1 MEYTQSQPHG
11 PAIENELRVKVWNL
25 ETVRNSSERH
35 DIPKHLNRH
44 NPNEIVSIKTMKGY
58 KVCMG
63 DILRIYDRCD
73 PREIYTI
80 LIARYLQVGGEKRI
94 VEIVEMNYNEEL
106 HRLLFGTITRQEI
119 EEYDTWIRAIPPGE
133 PDQKVRDDY
142 LKRKNDLQKMHHM
155 RMNISPKVDSKRQRR
170 VQCEIPH
177 LDQLWE
183 QFPQFIL
190 SRTTDQVRGIPITT
204 TYAFGPRVRKPKVDQ
219 KPKVLKVPKV
229 LKGPKSKKLITK
241 D

>member
-1 MEYTQSQPHG
+1 MEYTQSQGHG
-11 PAIENELRVKVWNL
+11 PAIENELRIKVWHL
-25 ETVRNSSERH
+25 EAVRNSSERH
-35 DIPKHLNRH
+35 DIPKHLNRL
-44 NPNEIVSIKTMKGY
+44 NPNEIVSIKSMKGFR
-58 KVCMG
+58 VCMG
-63 DILRIYDRCD
+63 DILRIYDRCGSD
-73 PREIYTI
+73 EIYTL
-80 LIARYLQVGGEKRI
+80 LIVRYLQVGGEKRI

-106 HRLLFGTITRQEI
+106 HRLLFGTITRQKI
-119 EEYDTWIRAIPPGE
+119 KEYDTWIRAIPPN
-133 PDQKVRDDY
+133 PDKKIRDDY
-142 LKRKNDLQKMHHM
+142 LKRKNEMQKIHGM
-155 RMNISPKVDSKRQRR
+155 RIHISPKVSSTNRR

-219 KPKVLKVPKV
+219 KPKVLKV
-229 LKGPKSKKLITK
+229 LKSKKLITK